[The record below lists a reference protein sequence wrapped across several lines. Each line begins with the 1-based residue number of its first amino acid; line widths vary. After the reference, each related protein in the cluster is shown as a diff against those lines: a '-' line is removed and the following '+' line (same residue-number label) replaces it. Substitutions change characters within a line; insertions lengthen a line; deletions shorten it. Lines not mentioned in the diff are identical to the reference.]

1 MRKKNENVALTL
13 EERNIECANEWKT
26 FGTIR
31 NARFISVEELPET
44 KCITC
49 SVSAGT
55 IIFDSI
61 PDNCEQVWI
70 LAKDEKHIDFYTEEP
85 AAMDLI
91 YPDYKKMVIQN
102 LSVHIDYPLKS
113 AEEMLIAEVIMSQG
127 TQINF
132 YNSPMEQTHYRMEY
146 GSFIDLILLKD
157 GWIRVEMKN
166 MDCEK
171 VMVRNSDTLEQTLD
185 IVVDDLVHKGDFVI
199 DQIED
204 GKVIYAPVLAAA
216 LQRQAVPI
224 VVDMNRGLFYSYIR
238 FGLVDGGAEAGNV
251 FVDLNRYN
259 GISNVEYAQMFF
271 ENEK

>member
-49 SVSAGT
+49 SVSADT
-55 IIFDSI
+55 IILDSI

-70 LAKDEKHIDFYTEEP
+70 LAKDEKHIDLYTEEP

-91 YPDYKKMVIQN
+91 YPDYKRMVIQN
-102 LSVHIDYPLKS
+102 VSVHTEYSAKC
-113 AEEMLIAEVIMSQG
+113 AEEKFVVEMLM
-127 TQINF
+127 TQSSWINF
-132 YNSPMEQTHYRMEY
+132 YNSPSEQAHYRMES
-146 GSFIDLILLKD
+146 GSFIDLILMKD

-171 VMVRNSDTLEQTLD
+171 LMIRNSDTLEQALD
-185 IVVDDLVHKGDFVI
+185 IVVDDLVHRGDFVI

-216 LQRQAVPI
+216 LQRQAVPV

-238 FGLVDGGAEAGNV
+238 FGLVDDGSEAGNV

>member
-1 MRKKNENVALTL
+1 
-13 EERNIECANEWKT
+13 
-26 FGTIR
+26 
-31 NARFISVEELPET
+31 
-44 KCITC
+44 
-49 SVSAGT
+49 
-55 IIFDSI
+55 
-61 PDNCEQVWI
+61 
-70 LAKDEKHIDFYTEEP
+70 
-85 AAMDLI
+85 
-91 YPDYKKMVIQN
+91 
-102 LSVHIDYPLKS
+102 
-113 AEEMLIAEVIMSQG
+113 MSQG

-132 YNSPMEQTHYRMEY
+132 YNSPMEQTYYRMES

-157 GWIRVEMKN
+157 GWVRVEMKN

-171 VMVRNSDTLEQTLD
+171 VMVRNSDTLEQALD

-216 LQRQAVPI
+216 LQRQAVPV
-224 VVDMNRGLFYSYIR
+224 VVDMNTGLFYSYIR

-259 GISNVEYAQMFF
+259 GISNVEYAQMLF

>member
-13 EERNIECANEWKT
+13 EEQNIECANEWKT

-49 SVSAGT
+49 SVSADT

-70 LAKDEKHIDFYTEEP
+70 LAKDEKHIDLYTEEP

-132 YNSPMEQTHYRMEY
+132 YNSPMEQTHYRMES
-146 GSFIDLILLKD
+146 GSFIDLI
-157 GWIRVEMKN
+157 
-166 MDCEK
+166 K
-171 VMVRNSDTLEQTLD
+171 V
-185 IVVDDLVHKGDFVI
+185 
-199 DQIED
+199 
-204 GKVIYAPVLAAA
+204 
-216 LQRQAVPI
+216 
-224 VVDMNRGLFYSYIR
+224 NR
-238 FGLVDGGAEAGNV
+238 
-251 FVDLNRYN
+251 
-259 GISNVEYAQMFF
+259 
-271 ENEK
+271 

>member
-49 SVSAGT
+49 SVSADT

-70 LAKDEKHIDFYTEEP
+70 LAKDEKHIDLYTEEP

-102 LSVHIDYPLKS
+102 VSVHTEYSAKC
-113 AEEMLIAEVIMSQG
+113 AEEKSVVEMLM
-127 TQINF
+127 TQSTWINF
-132 YNSPMEQTHYRMEY
+132 YNSSSEQAHYRMES

-171 VMVRNSDTLEQTLD
+171 VMVRNSDTLEQALD
-185 IVVDDLVHKGDFVI
+185 IVVDDLVHRGDFVI

-216 LQRQAVPI
+216 LQRQAVLV

-238 FGLVDGGAEAGNV
+238 FGLVDDGAEAGNV

-259 GISNVEYAQMFF
+259 GISNVEYVQMLF

>member
-31 NARFISVEELPET
+31 NARFISVEELSET
-44 KCITC
+44 KSITC
-49 SVSAGT
+49 SVSADT
-55 IIFDSI
+55 IILDSI

-70 LAKDEKHIDFYTEEP
+70 LAKDEKHIDLYTEEP

-102 LSVHIDYPLKS
+102 VSVHTEYSVKS
-113 AEEMLIAEVIMSQG
+113 AEEKFVVEMLM
-127 TQINF
+127 TQSTWINF
-132 YNSPMEQTHYRMEY
+132 YDSPSEQAHYRMES

-171 VMVRNSDTLEQTLD
+171 LMVRDSNTLEQALD
-185 IVVDDLVHKGDFVI
+185 IVVDDLVHRGDFVI

-216 LQRQAVPI
+216 LQRQAVPV

-238 FGLVDGGAEAGNV
+238 FGLVDDGAEAGNV

-259 GISNVEYAQMFF
+259 GISNMEYAQMLF